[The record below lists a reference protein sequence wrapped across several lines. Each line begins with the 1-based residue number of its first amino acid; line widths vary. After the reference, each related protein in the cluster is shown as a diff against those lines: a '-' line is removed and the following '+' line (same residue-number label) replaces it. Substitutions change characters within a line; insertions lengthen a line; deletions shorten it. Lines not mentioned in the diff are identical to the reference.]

1 MRLLQIAAA
10 ALALS
15 ACAHLPGLEPS
26 QIQRDWNRT
35 LSDAR
40 RNVAAGNYFAAD
52 HLLDEFTLRYPGTR
66 ESREIVFWRAAYEID
81 PANGRGSFAGGIA
94 SLDRYLADDSTD
106 WYRHEAI
113 VLRRTAA
120 AAQAIEA
127 KPDSTAAA
135 STAAA
140 STAAA
145 STAAASAAA
154 ARAAA
159 ANAASGATD
168 TIAVVSKTREEEI
181 ASLRSQLAKSNAD
194 LVKANAELERIK
206 KRLANPSG

>member
-1 MRLLQIAAA
+1 MRLLRIAAA

-15 ACAHLPGLEPS
+15 ACAHLPRLEPS

-35 LSDAR
+35 LSEAR
-40 RNVAAGNYFAAD
+40 QNVAAGNYFAAD
-52 HLLDEFTLRYPGTR
+52 HVLDEFTRRYPGTR
-66 ESREIVFWRAAYEID
+66 ESREIAFWRAAYEID
-81 PANGRGSFAGGIA
+81 PANGRGSFAVGIA

-120 AAQAIEA
+120 AAEAIEA
-127 KPDSTAAA
+127 MPA

-145 STAAASAAA
+145 NAAAASAAAASAAA
-154 ARAAA
+154 ARAA
-159 ANAASGATD
+159 SGATD
-168 TIAVVSKTREEEI
+168 TVVVVSQSREEEI

>member
-1 MRLLQIAAA
+1 MRLLRIAAA

-35 LSDAR
+35 LSEAR

-52 HLLDEFTLRYPGTR
+52 HVLDEFTRRYPGTR
-66 ESREIVFWRAAYEID
+66 ESREIAFWRAAYEID
-81 PANGRGSFAGGIA
+81 PANGRGSFAVGIA

-113 VLRRTAA
+113 VLRHTAA
-120 AAQAIEA
+120 AAEAIEA
-127 KPDSTAAA
+127 MPDSVAAA
-135 STAAA
+135 NVAAA
-140 STAAA
+140 NAAA
-145 STAAASAAA
+145 ANAAA
-154 ARAAA
+154 AR
-159 ANAASGATD
+159 AASGATD
-168 TIAVVSKTREEEI
+168 TVVVVSQSREEEI

-194 LVKANAELERIK
+194 LAKANAELERIK

>member
-1 MRLLQIAAA
+1 MRLLRIAAA

-35 LSDAR
+35 LSEAR

-66 ESREIVFWRAAYEID
+66 ESREIAFWRATYEID
-81 PANGRGSFAGGIA
+81 PANGRGSFAVGIA

-135 STAAA
+135 NV
-140 STAAA
+140 
-145 STAAASAAA
+145 AAASAAA
-154 ARAAA
+154 ASV
-159 ANAASGATD
+159 ASGATD
-168 TIAVVSKTREEEI
+168 TVVVVSKSREEEI

-206 KRLANPSG
+206 KRLANPSR

>member
-1 MRLLQIAAA
+1 MRLLRIAAA

-15 ACAHLPGLEPS
+15 ACAHLPRLEPS

-35 LSDAR
+35 LSEAR
-40 RNVAAGNYFAAD
+40 QNVAAGNYFAAD
-52 HLLDEFTLRYPGTR
+52 HVLDEFTRRYPGTR
-66 ESREIVFWRAAYEID
+66 ESREMAFWRAAYEID
-81 PANGRGSFAGGIA
+81 PANGRGSFAVGIA

-120 AAQAIEA
+120 AAEAIEA
-127 KPDSTAAA
+127 MPA

-140 STAAA
+140 STAATNA
-145 STAAASAAA
+145 AAASAAAANAAA

-159 ANAASGATD
+159 ARAASGATD
-168 TIAVVSKTREEEI
+168 TVVVVSQSREEEI

>member
-1 MRLLQIAAA
+1 MRLLRIAAA

-15 ACAHLPGLEPS
+15 ACAHLPRLEPS

-35 LSDAR
+35 LSEAR
-40 RNVAAGNYFAAD
+40 QNVAAGNYFAAD

-66 ESREIVFWRAAYEID
+66 ESREMAFWRAAYEID
-81 PANGRGSFAGGIA
+81 PANGRGSFAVGIA

-120 AAQAIEA
+120 AAEAIEA
-127 KPDSTAAA
+127 MPDSVAAA
-135 STAAA
+135 NT
-140 STAAA
+140 
-145 STAAASAAA
+145 AA

-159 ANAASGATD
+159 AKAAAASAASGATD
-168 TIAVVSKTREEEI
+168 TVVVVSKSREEEI

>member
-1 MRLLQIAAA
+1 MRLLRIAAA

-35 LSDAR
+35 LSEAR

-52 HLLDEFTLRYPGTR
+52 HVLDEFTRRYPGTR
-66 ESREIVFWRAAYEID
+66 ESREIAFWRATYEID
-81 PANGRGSFAGGIA
+81 PANGRGSFAVGIA

-135 STAAA
+135 S
-140 STAAA
+140 
-145 STAAASAAA
+145 AAA
-154 ARAAA
+154 ARAAAAKAAA

>member
-1 MRLLQIAAA
+1 MRLLRIAAA

-15 ACAHLPGLEPS
+15 ACAHLPRLEPS

-35 LSDAR
+35 LSEAR
-40 RNVAAGNYFAAD
+40 QNVAAGNYFAAD
-52 HLLDEFTLRYPGTR
+52 HLLNEFTLRYPGTR
-66 ESREIVFWRAAYEID
+66 ESREMAFWRAAYEID
-81 PANGRGSFAGGIA
+81 PANGRGSFAVGIA

-120 AAQAIEA
+120 AAEAIEA
-127 KPDSTAAA
+127 MPDSVAAA
-135 STAAA
+135 NT
-140 STAAA
+140 
-145 STAAASAAA
+145 AA

-159 ANAASGATD
+159 ANAAAASVASGATD
-168 TIAVVSKTREEEI
+168 TVAIVSKTREEEI

>member
-1 MRLLQIAAA
+1 MRLLRIAAA

-35 LSDAR
+35 LSQAH
-40 RNVAAGNYFAAD
+40 RNVVAGNYFAAD
-52 HLLDEFTLRYPGTR
+52 HVLDEFTRRYPGTR
-66 ESREIVFWRAAYEID
+66 ESREIAFWRAAYEID
-81 PANGRGSFAGGIA
+81 PANGRGSLAGGIA

-113 VLRRTAA
+113 VLRRTGA

-127 KPDSTAAA
+127 MPA

-140 STAAA
+140 NA
-145 STAAASAAA
+145 AAASAAA
-154 ARAAA
+154 ARAA
-159 ANAASGATD
+159 SGATD
-168 TIAVVSKTREEEI
+168 TVVVVSQSREEEI

-194 LVKANAELERIK
+194 LAKANAELERIK

>member
-1 MRLLQIAAA
+1 MRLLRIAAA

-35 LSDAR
+35 LSEAR

-52 HLLDEFTLRYPGTR
+52 HVLDEFTRRYPGTR
-66 ESREIVFWRAAYEID
+66 ESREIAFWRAAYEID
-81 PANGRGSFAGGIA
+81 PANGRGSFAVGIA

-120 AAQAIEA
+120 AAEAIEA
-127 KPDSTAAA
+127 MPDSVAAA

-140 STAAA
+140 NAAAA
-145 STAAASAAA
+145 SAAAASAAA
-154 ARAAA
+154 ARAA
-159 ANAASGATD
+159 SGATD
-168 TIAVVSKTREEEI
+168 TVVVVSQSREEEI

>member
-1 MRLLQIAAA
+1 MRLLRIAAA

-15 ACAHLPGLEPS
+15 ACAHLPRLEPS

-35 LSDAR
+35 LSEAR
-40 RNVAAGNYFAAD
+40 QNVAAGNYFAAD
-52 HLLDEFTLRYPGTR
+52 HVLDEFTRRYPGTR
-66 ESREIVFWRAAYEID
+66 ESREIAFWRAAYEID
-81 PANGRGSFAGGIA
+81 PANGRGSFAVGIA

-120 AAQAIEA
+120 AAEAIEA
-127 KPDSTAAA
+127 MPDSVAAANVAAA
-135 STAAA
+135 SA
-140 STAAA
+140 
-145 STAAASAAA
+145 AAASAAA
-154 ARAAA
+154 ARAA
-159 ANAASGATD
+159 SGATD
-168 TIAVVSKTREEEI
+168 TVVVVSQSREEEI

>member
-1 MRLLQIAAA
+1 MRLLRIAAA

-35 LSDAR
+35 LSQAH

-52 HLLDEFTLRYPGTR
+52 HVLDEFARRYPGTR
-66 ESREIVFWRAAYEID
+66 ESREIAFWRAAYEID
-81 PANGRGSFAGGIA
+81 PANGRGSLAGGIA

-113 VLRRTAA
+113 VLRRTGA

-127 KPDSTAAA
+127 MPDSAAAARTAAANAAAA
-135 STAAA
+135 STAAV
-140 STAAA
+140 
-145 STAAASAAA
+145 
-154 ARAAA
+154 
-159 ANAASGATD
+159 NIASGATD
-168 TIAVVSKTREEEI
+168 TVAGVSKSREEEI

-194 LVKANAELERIK
+194 LAKAIAELERIK

>member
-1 MRLLQIAAA
+1 MRLLRIAAA

-26 QIQRDWNRT
+26 HIQRDWNRT
-35 LSDAR
+35 LSEAR

-52 HLLDEFTLRYPGTR
+52 HVLDEFTRRYPGTR
-66 ESREIVFWRAAYEID
+66 ESREIAFWRAAYEID
-81 PANGRGSFAGGIA
+81 PANGRGSFAVGIA

-113 VLRRTAA
+113 VLRHTAA
-120 AAQAIEA
+120 AAEAIEA
-127 KPDSTAAA
+127 MPA

-145 STAAASAAA
+145 NAAAASAAAASAAA
-154 ARAAA
+154 ARAA
-159 ANAASGATD
+159 SGATD
-168 TIAVVSKTREEEI
+168 TVVVVSQSREEEI